1 MPVPLLRAPVCCCLS
16 VGKAI
21 TRLAV
26 WQRTAAA
33 GKTSVVLS
41 SGALDP
47 VPMAEDIILW
57 SDREKYT
64 AENVP
69 SELLGGRFYK
79 FPHQYDGP
87 LTIEIS
93 EAPAYVHLLYD
104 TSYFTPAFLGSSP
117 GWTTSAPP
125 NFHRG
130 APWHDG
136 SVLGYELLLGSIL
149 ISEPTTLTF
158 NERLDHVGIVIVP
171 EVKTISPPL
180 SGESAQTSA
189 RACPEGWSMS
199 GAKCFR
205 RFSESVTWY
214 FARQTCLEHGA
225 DLAAPTSSAE
235 TSFLVSQGFS
245 GWISFNDLESEGTWR
260 LVSGGRVGAYTNWN
274 SNEPNDSGGNEDCA
288 ETRTDGRWT
297 DRSCTVLLAF
307 ICERPASLGCC
318 GCVAASSLPTG
329 ANVVYESWFG
339 DAVRTWVAP
348 YGKGQVVVKTSSEQ
362 AAWDQTL
369 STLSPLS
376 CKACIS
382 NSHSP
387 AGSTLSSNC
396 TCNAGYASASYR
408 NGVVMCLPEA
418 HVDAAGKGKPLSR
431 IRFEE
436 AMKRVEASTPQCR
449 TK

>member
-47 VPMAEDIILW
+47 VPMAEDTILW
-57 SDREKYT
+57 SDRDSYT

-79 FPHQYDGP
+79 FPHVYTGP

-93 EAPAYVHLLYD
+93 EAPAYVHLLYE
-104 TSYFTPAFLGSSP
+104 TSGFTPAFLGSSP

-130 APWHDG
+130 DPRG
-136 SVLGYELLLGSIL
+136 SAFEYELGLGSIL

-205 RFSESVTWY
+205 RFSESVTWAV
-214 FARQTCLEHGA
+214 ARQTCLEHGA

-235 TSFLVSQGFS
+235 TSFFATQGFG
-245 GWISFNDLESEGTWR
+245 GWISFNDMESEGTWR
-260 LVSGGRVGAYTNWN
+260 LASGGWHKRRVM
-274 SNEPNDSGGNEDCA
+274 SGTIRAG
-288 ETRTDGRWT
+288 TT
-297 DRSCTVLLAF
+297 
-307 ICERPASLGCC
+307 
-318 GCVAASSLPTG
+318 ASS
-329 ANVVYESWFG
+329 
-339 DAVRTWVAP
+339 RR
-348 YGKGQVVVKTSSEQ
+348 QSS
-362 AAWDQTL
+362 
-369 STLSPLS
+369 
-376 CKACIS
+376 
-382 NSHSP
+382 
-387 AGSTLSSNC
+387 
-396 TCNAGYASASYR
+396 
-408 NGVVMCLPEA
+408 
-418 HVDAAGKGKPLSR
+418 
-431 IRFEE
+431 
-436 AMKRVEASTPQCR
+436 
-449 TK
+449 